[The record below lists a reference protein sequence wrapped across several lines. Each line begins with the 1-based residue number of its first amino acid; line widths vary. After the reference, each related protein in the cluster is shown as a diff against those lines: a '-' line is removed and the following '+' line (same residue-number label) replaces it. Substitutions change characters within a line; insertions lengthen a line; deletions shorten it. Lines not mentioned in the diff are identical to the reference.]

1 MKYTNVIKKLDL
13 PNKSF
18 QELVDFNNNDNLEE
32 EDLDDDFTDSDFDF
46 KEPSLDDIHFGE
58 DLFIFISNELLRVEL
73 DESFKK

>member
-13 PNKSF
+13 PDKSF

-32 EDLDDDFTDSDFDF
+32 EDLGDDFTDSDFDF
-46 KEPSLDDIHFGE
+46 KKPSLDFGE
-58 DLFIFISNELLRVEL
+58 DLFNFISNELLRVEL